1 MIYWLVATS
10 VIENYI
16 VIESACVTLT
26 RLLVVSR
33 VWEYKSNM
41 NQI

>member
-16 VIESACVTLT
+16 VIESAYRLCYANKTVGSIT
-26 RLLVVSR
+26 RLGI
-33 VWEYKSNM
+33 
-41 NQI
+41 QI